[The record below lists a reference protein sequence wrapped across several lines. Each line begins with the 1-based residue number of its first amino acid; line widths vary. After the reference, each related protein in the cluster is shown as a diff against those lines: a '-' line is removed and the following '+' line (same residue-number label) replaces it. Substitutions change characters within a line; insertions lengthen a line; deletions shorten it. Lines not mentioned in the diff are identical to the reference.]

1 MTTKTLDRLGAVL
14 DKADYEWLMS
24 DNEDLA
30 LEVEQQVIAGVEPE
44 VIGRYVAKRIG
55 DHRVGTINR
64 CIGAARY
71 LQSQQAK

>member
-14 DKADYEWLMS
+14 DKADYEWLLA

-30 LEVEQQVIAGVEPE
+30 LEVEQQVIAGLEPE
-44 VIGRYVAKRIG
+44 VIGRYIAKRIG

-64 CIGAARY
+64 SIGAARH
-71 LQSQQAK
+71 LQSVQQR